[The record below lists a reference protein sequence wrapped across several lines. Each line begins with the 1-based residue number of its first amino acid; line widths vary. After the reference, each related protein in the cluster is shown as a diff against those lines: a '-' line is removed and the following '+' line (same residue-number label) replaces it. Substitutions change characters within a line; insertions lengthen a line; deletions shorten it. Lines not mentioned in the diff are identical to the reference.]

1 MREKKKKRK
10 MELDEDDLDEIAED
24 AKLLKKFKKGKVS
37 SSCCGIGL
45 ATVLD
50 SRASGRLFD
59 TQTLKNH
66 PSGLLNLFQ
75 NLLKKSLFHAYHYFY
90 SLPYNSHNII

>member
-37 SSCCGIGL
+37 SSCCGFVLVIF
-45 ATVLD
+45 LD

-66 PSGLLNLFQ
+66 PSGQLNLFH
-75 NLLKKSLFHAYHYFY
+75 KIY
-90 SLPYNSHNII
+90 